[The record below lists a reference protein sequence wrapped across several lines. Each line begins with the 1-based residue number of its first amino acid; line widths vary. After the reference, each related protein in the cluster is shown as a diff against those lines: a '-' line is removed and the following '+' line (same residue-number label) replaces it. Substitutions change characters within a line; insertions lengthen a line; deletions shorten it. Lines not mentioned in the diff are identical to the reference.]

1 VNGNQ
6 AAPAPPTM
14 PPAAPLVG
22 AAARTWSAE
31 QEAFYTEM
39 AEGTD
44 HVIVEAFAG
53 TGKSTTIVEGGRRA
67 PERRQLYCAFAK
79 KNQLDLQAKLVGNP
93 RAVSQ
98 TLHVVGLHTVGTF
111 WEGLQIDKTGARTK
125 SLVEAVCGGAAPDAV
140 KRLVGKLLE
149 KGREMAPHARQAG
162 DLVDIAIEFDC
173 QPGEQWEADGFGLD
187 YVEARTLEAMD
198 LAASKKPTA
207 TGIDFPDMLFLPVRN
222 KWLRPRYDLVFVD
235 ERQDMTFTQLELAM
249 GVGGGRIVLVGDVH
263 QAIYG
268 FRGADTNAAV
278 RLREQL
284 KAKVM
289 TLSTTYRCPQA
300 VVAQAQR
307 LVPAYTAAPSAPAG
321 TVRSVAN
328 TAAMLAALQPDDFIL
343 SRSNAPLAG
352 VAMALVRAGRPVRIQ
367 GKNIGEGL
375 QAIISKVATGKA
387 ADSIPELLRRLAK
400 WEEREVARAEA
411 AGKDHLVEGLR
422 DKAETLRVV
431 AEGTSGVRELRA
443 RLDHLFDDKR
453 NGGTIVCSSVH
464 KAKGLEA
471 PRVFVLRYTLNPK
484 LPQRVL
490 DRMTDDQAAKRLQEE
505 RNIEYVAVTRSMDTL
520 TWVEAK

>member
-1 VNGNQ
+1 MS
-6 AAPAPPTM
+6 AELALAP
-14 PPAAPLVG
+14 
-22 AAARTWSAE
+22 ARTWSGE
-31 QEAFYTEM
+31 QQAFFGEM
-39 AEGTD
+39 ATGHD
-44 HVIVEAFAG
+44 SVILEAYAG

-79 KNQLDLQAKLVGNP
+79 KNQLDLQEKLRGNLA
-93 RAVSQ
+93 AVAQ
-98 TLHVVGLHTVGTF
+98 TLHVVGLHTVGAF
-111 WEGLQIDKTGARTK
+111 WEGLPIDKTGARVK
-125 SLVEAVCGGAAPDAV
+125 SLVEATCGPAAPDAI

-149 KGREMAPHARQAG
+149 KGREMAPNAREAG
-162 DLVDIAIEFDC
+162 ELVDIAIEFDC

-235 ERQDMTFTQLELAM
+235 ERQDMTFTQLELAL

-268 FRGADTNAAV
+268 FRGADMNAAV

-284 KAKVM
+284 KATVM

-321 TVRSVAN
+321 TVTSVPN
-328 TAAMLAALQPDDFIL
+328 TTRMLEALRPDDFVL

-352 VAMALVRAGRPVRIQ
+352 VAMALIRAGRPVRIQ
-367 GKNIGEGL
+367 GKDIGAGL
-375 QAIISKVATGKA
+375 QAIVGKVATGRA
-387 ADSIPELLRRLAK
+387 ADSMPQFLERLGR
-400 WEEREVARAEA
+400 WEEREVTRADA
-411 AGKDHLVEGLR
+411 AGKAHLIEGLR

-431 AEGTSGVRELRA
+431 AEGVSGVRELRA
-443 RLDHLFDDKR
+443 RLDHLFDDTR
-453 NGGTIVCSSVH
+453 AGGTIVCSSVH

-471 PRVFVLRYTLNPK
+471 TRVFVLRHTLYPK
-484 LPQRVL
+484 LPQKVA
-490 DRMTDDQAAKRLQEE
+490 DRMTDDQLAKRLQEE
-505 RNIEYVAVTRSMDTL
+505 RNIEYVAITRAMDTL